1 MKAEKDRHFLS
12 IKEFA
17 DEIFVHHN
25 TVRNM
30 IRSGR
35 ISAFRVGGGRT
46 SAYRI
51 ARSEINRMA
60 EIDLKKI
67 VEDMVDKKL
76 KEKKH

>member
-1 MKAEKDRHFLS
+1 MKAEKDRHFLT
-12 IKEFA
+12 IYEFA
-17 DEIFVHHN
+17 DEIFVHPN

-35 ISAFRVGGGRT
+35 LSAFKIGEGRT

-51 ARSEINRMA
+51 AKSEINRMA

-67 VEDMVDKKL
+67 VEDMVEKKL
-76 KEKKH
+76 KERK